1 MRPMTALALAAAL
14 ASAATPVLASDLTY
28 RHRDDGPS
36 LLEGSNG
43 RPYWLL
49 LAECA
54 GFYGAMANTAADQAE
69 ADETLG
75 AGVDLFRLAL
85 ARLRNDRALGQ
96 DAAVALMEPHI
107 ERARQLAESN
117 IAADPAGSES
127 GRLTP
132 RVLMRSTCNSLRLAY
147 DDALRS

>member
-1 MRPMTALALAAAL
+1 MRCTTAMVLAAAI
-14 ASAATPVLASDLTY
+14 AAVAAPSAASDLTY

-54 GFYGAMANTAADQAE
+54 GFYGAMANVAASE
-69 ADETLG
+69 ADATQSLD
-75 AGVDLFRLAL
+75 AGVDLFRLAVS
-85 ARLRNDRALGQ
+85 RLRIDRQ
-96 DAAVALMEPHI
+96 IDQNAAVHLMEPHI
-107 ERARQLAESN
+107 ERARRLAEAN
-117 IAADPAGSES
+117 MAADPAGGEP

-132 RVLMRSTCNSLRLAY
+132 RVVMRSTCNSLRLAY
-147 DDALRS
+147 DDAVRS